1 MKLRISPPGTPM
13 AKTVLD
19 FAQYAANVLE
29 GTEFIVMD
37 RRTWERMMPTEETA
51 SPPQDEKEST

>member
-1 MKLRISPPGTPM
+1 M

-29 GTEFIVMD
+29 GTEFIIID
-37 RRTWERMMPTEETA
+37 RRTWERLMP
-51 SPPQDEKEST
+51 SDSQQGEKQ